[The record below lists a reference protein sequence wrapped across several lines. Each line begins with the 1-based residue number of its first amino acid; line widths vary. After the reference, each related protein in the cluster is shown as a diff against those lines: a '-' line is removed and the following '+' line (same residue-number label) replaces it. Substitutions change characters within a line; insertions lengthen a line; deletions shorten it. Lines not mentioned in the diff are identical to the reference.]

1 MLIMATHESI
11 TTAEQLFNAPDL
23 GRCELLRGELKM
35 MSPAGSRHGWVVMYL
50 TLKIGDF
57 VTDHHLGVVFGA
69 ETGFLIGRNPDT
81 VRAPDVA
88 FVTVA
93 RVPEEL
99 PEGFFPGPP
108 DLALEVLSPG
118 DRASEVLAKVQ
129 DWLQT
134 GACAVWVVDP
144 NSKTVTVYHDRQ
156 KITILSAG
164 DELTGGD
171 LLPGFR
177 LAVADLFGPR

>member
-1 MLIMATHESI
+1 MLIMAIHESI

-35 MSPAGSRHGWVVMYL
+35 MSPAGSRHGWIISE
-50 TLKIGDF
+50 IGGVLRDF
-57 VTDHHLGVVFGA
+57 VNPRSLGVVFGA

-88 FVTVA
+88 FVTAA

-108 DLALEVLSPG
+108 DLAVEVLSPG

-134 GACAVWVVDP
+134 GVRAVWVVDP
-144 NSKTVTVYHDRQ
+144 KSKTVTVYHNRQ
-156 KITILSAG
+156 KITILSPG
-164 DELTGGD
+164 DELTGDD

-177 LAVADLFGPR
+177 LAVADLFGPH

>member
-1 MLIMATHESI
+1 MFIMATNGSI

-23 GRCELLRGELKM
+23 GRCELLQGELIK
-35 MSPAGSRHGWVVMYL
+35 MSPAGSRHGWLVL
-50 TLKIGDF
+50 EIGGALRDF
-57 VTDHHLGVVFGA
+57 VNPRTLGVVFGA

-88 FVTVA
+88 FVTAA
-93 RVPEEL
+93 RTPEDL

-108 DLALEVLSPG
+108 DLAVEVLSPG

-129 DWLQT
+129 DWLQA
-134 GACAVWVVDP
+134 GARAVWVVDP
-144 NSKTVTVYHDRQ
+144 KSKSITVYQ
-156 KITILSAG
+156 GPQQIALLKVG
-164 DELTGGD
+164 EELAGGD

-177 LAVADLFGPR
+177 LALADIFR